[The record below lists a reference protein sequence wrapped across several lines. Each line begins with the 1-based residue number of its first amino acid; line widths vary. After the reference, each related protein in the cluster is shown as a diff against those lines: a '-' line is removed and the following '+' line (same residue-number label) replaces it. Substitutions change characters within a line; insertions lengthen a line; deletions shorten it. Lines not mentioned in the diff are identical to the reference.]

1 MKKTLFCGGL
11 LLCSLALGAQ
21 EGKAALDVML
31 KNYGE
36 RNYAAEP
43 VAKADLDLI
52 VQAGLRAPS
61 AMNKQPWHFT
71 VVQDAALKGKVI
83 SGAEKGGAI
92 IVISAKDDTNP
103 RVTLDCALAAENVY
117 LAAQALGY
125 GSRIYTGPV
134 SDVNKKHKA
143 ALGLPSGYNAVI
155 LVRIGVLAKAG
166 TDALSGAS
174 PRNAAKDMVTYK

>member
-1 MKKTLFCGGL
+1 MKKTLFCIGL
-11 LLCSLALGAQ
+11 LAVCSFALMAQ
-21 EGKAALDVML
+21 AGNTGLDVML

-36 RNYAAEP
+36 RNYAPGP

-83 SGAEKGGAI
+83 AGAEKGGAI

-134 SDVNKKHKA
+134 SDVNKKLKTE
-143 ALGLPSGYNAVI
+143 LGLPSGYNAVI
-155 LVRIGVLAKAG
+155 LVRIGALAA
-166 TDALSGAS
+166 DAVSGAS
-174 PRNAAKDMVTYK
+174 TRKDAKDMVTYK